1 MDQKKKSQL
10 IQGYCNG
17 LIFSIF
23 LGIYEWPQNSIN
35 ATWTKSQVR
44 LDYAKLIGSN
54 ALLYPPMYALFQITC
69 AYMEDW
75 GYNYPTQ
82 ILAGAGVGMFY
93 FSIVKYKQKL

>member
-17 LIFSIF
+17 LLFSIF
-23 LGIYEWPQNSIN
+23 LGIYDYPLNSAN

-44 LDYAKLIGSN
+44 LDYAKFIGQK
-54 ALLYPPMYALFQITC
+54 ALCFPPMLALFQITC

-75 GYNYPTQ
+75 GYSYPTQ
-82 ILAGAGVGMFY
+82 VLAAAGVGICY
-93 FSIVKYKQKL
+93 LSIVKYK